1 MSTTKFSK
9 EHEWIRVE
17 ADNIAV
23 IGITDHAQE
32 LLGEIV
38 YVEAPEV
45 DAEVAKEDAIA
56 VVESVK
62 AASDVYAPISGTVIA
77 VNEELEDAPETV
89 NNSAEEDGWL
99 FKIQLS
105 DESELEELMDKA
117 AYDAFVAEGDDH

>member
-9 EHEWIRVE
+9 EHEWVRVE

-23 IGITDHAQE
+23 IGITNHAQE

>member
-45 DAEVAKEDAIA
+45 DAEVAKEEAIA

-62 AASDVYAPISGTVIA
+62 AASDVYAPVSGTVIA
-77 VNEELEDAPETV
+77 VNEDLEDAPETV
-89 NNSAEEDGWL
+89 NNSAEDEGWL

-105 DESELEELMDKA
+105 DESELEELMDKD
-117 AYDAFVAEGDDH
+117 AYNAFVAEEDDH

>member
-45 DAEVAKEDAIA
+45 DAEVAKEDSIA

-62 AASDVYAPISGTVIA
+62 AASDVYAPVSGTVIEI
-77 VNEELEDAPETV
+77 NENLEEAPETV
-89 NNSAEEDGWL
+89 NESAEGEGWL

-105 DESELEELMDKA
+105 DESELEELMDKD

>member
-9 EHEWIRVE
+9 EHEWIRIE
-17 ADNIAV
+17 ADNIVV
-23 IGITDHAQE
+23 IGITDHAQK

-45 DAEVAKEDAIA
+45 DADVAKEDSIA

-62 AASDVYAPISGTVIA
+62 AASDVFAPVSGTVIA
-77 VNEELEDAPETV
+77 VNEELEEAPETV
-89 NNSAEEDGWL
+89 NNSAENDGWL

-105 DESELEELMDKA
+105 DETELEELMDKA
-117 AYDAFVAEGDDH
+117 AYDAFVAEEDDH

>member
-45 DAEVAKEDAIA
+45 DADVAKEDSIA

-62 AASDVYAPISGTVIA
+62 AASDVFAPVSGTVIA
-77 VNEELEDAPETV
+77 VNEDLEDAPETV
-89 NNSAEEDGWL
+89 NESAEEDGWL

-105 DESELEELMDKA
+105 DTSELDELMDKA
-117 AYDAFVAEGDDH
+117 AYDAFVAEEDDH

>member
-62 AASDVYAPISGTVIA
+62 AASDVYAPVSGTVIA
-77 VNEELEDAPETV
+77 VNEELEEAPEVV